1 VKPTAKRVVLELL
14 SAADTHELPAAS
26 LVGAGRL
33 LGLSENNVRVALA
46 RLAAAGTLEATARGE
61 YRLVASVLGQ
71 HVTSWRELEKQVR
84 RWDGGWVMVHVG
96 ERGDRTAVRRGER
109 ALRLLGFR
117 PFGRGLELRPDN
129 LDGGVR
135 WLRERLR
142 ALGLDHAALVAR
154 ASDLDAQADARARTL
169 WDRERLDASYA
180 QTTERIERWL
190 ATIDALPPARAARDA
205 FFFGGDVL
213 RKIIYDPRL
222 PEPLVDVA
230 ARRTMLDAARRM
242 DDRGR
247 RLWAQLPKEMRD
259 AA

>member
-1 VKPTAKRVVLELL
+1 MKVSAKRVVLELL
-14 SAADTHELPAAS
+14 SAADAHELTAAA

-33 LGLSENNVRVALA
+33 LGISENNVRVTLA
-46 RLAAAGTLEATARGE
+46 RLAADGTLEATARGE
-61 YRLVASVLGQ
+61 YRLIASALGH

-84 RWDGGWVMVHVG
+84 RWDGGWVMVHL
-96 ERGDRTAVRRGER
+96 GDRSDRAAARRGER

-117 PFGRGLELRPDN
+117 TFGRALELRPDN
-129 LDGGVR
+129 LEGGAR
-135 WLRERLR
+135 GLRDRLR
-142 ALGLDHAALVAR
+142 ALGLDPAALVVR
-154 ASDLDAQADARARTL
+154 ASELDPQADARARAL

-180 QTTERIERWL
+180 QTTVRIERWL
-190 ATIDALPPARAARDA
+190 ATIDALPAARAARDA

-213 RKIIYDPRL
+213 RQIIYDPRL
-222 PEPLVDVA
+222 PEPLVDIA

-247 RLWAQLPKEMRD
+247 RLWAQLPREMRD